1 MLFGSAMQQDTSLGQ
16 SILVVDDND
25 PLRRLM
31 RLALEAAG
39 YHVTEARDGLEA
51 LQCLQKSPVTVVISD
66 NQMPRLDGLGL
77 LAEIRKNGE
86 STPVILVSAG
96 LRPEQVDEARAFG
109 VHAVFHKPVDQDSL
123 LETLQHLCESLPVPT
138 LS

>member
-1 MLFGSAMQQDTSLGQ
+1 MQQDTGLGQ
-16 SILVVDDND
+16 NILVVDDND
-25 PLRRLM
+25 PLRQLM

-51 LQCLQKSPVTVVISD
+51 LQCLQESPVTVVISD

-77 LAEIRKNGE
+77 LAEIRKNGG

-123 LETLQHLCESLPVPT
+123 FETLQHLCESLPVAT